1 MCLGDSMARLE
12 IFLMFS
18 NLIRQFKFTKY
29 GEGSLSATHVKE
41 NHPISSAEN
50 FQVMIEERCD
60 GIEVTNNLND

>member
-29 GEGSLSATHVKE
+29 GESSLSATHVKE

-60 GIEVTNNLND
+60 GIEVANNLID